1 MTDILSKEAQSVF
14 KSAIQNGINKIVN
27 NDGRMQRT
35 PVISFE
41 YYDSNVEEIYVAELS
56 LVITSHTSKMNIM
69 IDLCLEENAIPE
81 KHVGVKHSIDKISKS
96 VNSKLDNILS
106 EELSQYNIGGIHKV
120 NLETSGVKPNL
131 KYDSI
136 NHRGKTYPCMSYYD
150 ELNIVFN

>member
-1 MTDILSKEAQSVF
+1 MTDILSTEAQSVF
-14 KSAIQNGINKIVN
+14 KSVIQNGINKIVN

-41 YYDSNVEEIYVAELS
+41 YYDSNAEEIYVAELS

-69 IDLCLEENAIPE
+69 IDLSLEEDAIPE
-81 KHVGVKHSIDKISKS
+81 KYIGVKHSINKISKD
-96 VNSKLDNILS
+96 VNTELNNILS
-106 EELSQYNIGGIHKV
+106 DELSQYNIISLHTV

-136 NHRGKTYPCMSYYD
+136 SYRGEKYLCMSYYD
-150 ELNIVFN
+150 ELDIIFN